1 LYLDEL
7 GLQSAY
13 DLKPIVDGKALAE
26 ALGTHPGPWMK
37 DALDIVMAW
46 QLRHQ
51 DTTTKE
57 DAIEAVKNKHGE
69 LTTSLVRH
77 FLTLTIRP
85 LFEKTQTHNV
95 TAQGRRVTASKGLP
109 RKYEGI
115 EDEAITRPWKAEKES
130 SALDLLSWVIKC
142 LDQKLTE
149 QTWPLLI
156 PPLLTLVDDV
166 DTRYKARGCE
176 YLTGLFSAT
185 SSALMARTGLG
196 EVFETAMVP
205 CLSYLPTLTPEEES
219 ITLLNAAYP
228 AFFSLAAVRY
238 PARTPTTNIAAVYE
252 RLESSRNHTRIQP
265 PSTERVKFLIRILH
279 SHILPSISHVSEY
292 PRIVAALLNHV
303 ATVLYTLGINAVS
316 HMMYVLPLLTAQLT
330 APFAAACPPLLT
342 SATKALQAVL
352 ANAWPRVYL
361 WRGEILKGLCG
372 CWMNASEEQFD
383 DTIKQGFKLCVQMLV
398 NAVDAT
404 AEHGKVEDNADV
416 DIRVELLKLVEAD
429 TRLGG
434 LLGEFT

>member
-1 LYLDEL
+1 VYLDEL

-26 ALGTHPGPWMK
+26 ALGTRPGPWMK

-51 DTTTKE
+51 DTATKE

-95 TAQGRRVTASKGLP
+95 TAQGRKVTASKGLP
-109 RKYEGI
+109 RKYDGI

-142 LDQKLTE
+142 LDQKLNE
-149 QTWPLLI
+149 QNWPLII

-185 SSALMARTGLG
+185 SPALMARTGLG

-205 CLSYLPTLTPEEES
+205 CLSYLPTLTPEEDS

-228 AFFSLAAVRY
+228 AFFGLAAVRY
-238 PARTPTTNIAAVYE
+238 PPRTPKTNTASVNE
-252 RLESSRNHTRIQP
+252 RLETNRNHTRLQP
-265 PSTERVKFLIRILH
+265 PSAERVKFLIRILH
-279 SHILPSISHVSEY
+279 SHILPSISHASEY

-303 ATVLYTLGINAVS
+303 TTVLYTLRINAVS
-316 HMMYVLPLLTAQLT
+316 QMVYILPLLTAQLT
-330 APFAAACPPLLT
+330 APFAAACPPLLL
-342 SATKALQAVL
+342 SATNALQAVL

-372 CWMNASEEQFD
+372 CWINASEEQLD
-383 DTIKQGFKLCVQMLV
+383 DMTKQGLKLSVQMLV

-404 AEHGKVEDNADV
+404 AEHGKLEENTDV
-416 DIRVELLKLVEAD
+416 DIRVELMKLVEAD

-434 LLGEFT
+434 LLGEFI